1 MLCLGD
7 ANNSFRGAGFPGRYD
22 DAARAAAEVLLSALE
37 PVASTERLVITPPS
51 TQSRTLNPMVRA
63 TSGGGDPDFL
73 RALVESLPAAA
84 FVIDTDG
91 NVQFATRAAA
101 DLVECAPDDL
111 VGRSVLEFVDEDTA
125 WAYAAA
131 VAMAGDHPNVVM
143 GPMRIIVVAGEGRSK
158 PADLWATNRLDDPD
172 VNGIVCLLTAETTA
186 VGLADAIGAVA
197 NDADFP
203 TVATRVV
210 RAMQGHP
217 TVAQAVLLSA
227 GPSGFRTVASSR
239 DDLPETVA
247 GGPWDDALFVG
258 CSSGGRHARRATARD
273 RQPPGDAASR
283 RYGSNR
289 SATSAQ
295 PPRGVLVLWREHPG
309 RPTPNELNAVHQA
322 AAILTLAWERHE
334 SKA

>member
-1 MLCLGD
+1 MLDRLLDVLFGGQLTVAPVVVVLDQLRASAYFNEPTRARLVAMYQHFEELAAGALDDIYPAAAPDRRRAVAYALLCLGD
-7 ANNSFRGAGFPGRYD
+7 ANNSFRAAGFPGTIRRRGSRRGRGP
-22 DAARAAAEVLLSALE
+22 ARGARART
-37 PVASTERLVITPPS
+37 STERLVITPPS

-101 DLVECAPDDL
+101 DLVECAPDAL

-143 GPMRIIVVAGEGRSK
+143 GPMRIIVVAGDGRSK

-217 TVAQAVLLSA
+217 TVAEAVLLSA
-227 GPSGFRTVASSR
+227 GPSGFPGGGLVA
-239 DDLPETVA
+239 
-247 GGPWDDALFVG
+247 
-258 CSSGGRHARRATARD
+258 
-273 RQPPGDAASR
+273 
-283 RYGSNR
+283 
-289 SATSAQ
+289 
-295 PPRGVLVLWREHPG
+295 
-309 RPTPNELNAVHQA
+309 
-322 AAILTLAWERHE
+322 
-334 SKA
+334 

>member
-1 MLCLGD
+1 
-7 ANNSFRGAGFPGRYD
+7 
-22 DAARAAAEVLLSALE
+22 
-37 PVASTERLVITPPS
+37 
-51 TQSRTLNPMVRA
+51 MVRA

-84 FVIDTDG
+84 FVIDADG
-91 NVQFATRAAA
+91 NVRFATRAAA
-101 DLVECAPDDL
+101 ELVECASDAL

-143 GPMRIIVVAGEGRSK
+143 GPMRITIVVGEGRSK
-158 PADLWATNRLDDPD
+158 PADLWATSRLDDPE
-172 VNGIVCLLTAETTA
+172 VNGIVCLLTPETTA

-203 TVATRVV
+203 TIATRVV

-217 TVAQAVLLSA
+217 TVAEAVLLSA
-227 GPSGFRTVASSR
+227 GPSGFRAVAASR
-239 DDLPETVA
+239 DGLPEIVV
-247 GGPWDDALFVG
+247 GGPWDVARSSSVRQVADTLDDVAPQIAAAGRDCGFQTVWVEPVG
-258 CSSGGRHARRATARD
+258 PLGE
-273 RQPPGDAASR
+273 Q
-283 RYGSNR
+283 
-289 SATSAQ
+289 
-295 PPRGVLVLWREHPG
+295 PRGVLVLWRDHPG

-334 SKA
+334 FKA

>member
-1 MLCLGD
+1 M
-7 ANNSFRGAGFPGRYD
+7 
-22 DAARAAAEVLLSALE
+22 
-37 PVASTERLVITPPS
+37 TPPS
-51 TQSRTLNPMVRA
+51 TQSRTLKPMVRA

-84 FVIDTDG
+84 FVIDTEG
-91 NVQFATRAAA
+91 NVRFATRAAA
-101 DLVECAPDDL
+101 ELVECAPDAL

-158 PADLWATNRLDDPD
+158 PADLWATNRLDDPE

-210 RAMQGHP
+210 RAMRGHP
-217 TVAQAVLLSA
+217 TVAEAVLLSA
-227 GPSGFRTVASSR
+227 GPSGFRTVA
-239 DDLPETVA
+239 
-247 GGPWDDALFVG
+247 
-258 CSSGGRHARRATARD
+258 
-273 RQPPGDAASR
+273 AS
-283 RYGSNR
+283 
-289 SATSAQ
+289 A
-295 PPRGVLVLWREHPG
+295 
-309 RPTPNELNAVHQA
+309 
-322 AAILTLAWERHE
+322 
-334 SKA
+334 